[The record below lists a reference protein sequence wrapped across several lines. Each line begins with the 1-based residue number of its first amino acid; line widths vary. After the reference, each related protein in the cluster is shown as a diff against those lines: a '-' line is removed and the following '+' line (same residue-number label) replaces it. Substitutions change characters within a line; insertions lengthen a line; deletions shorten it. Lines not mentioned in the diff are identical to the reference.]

1 MDTAL
6 ELCYTLITMEPL
18 EKLRQVRIEKLEKI
32 RKLGIDPYPARWEG
46 RELRIKNEELRT
58 RELGTNAV
66 ASGRIMGWR
75 EHGKIIFADLV
86 DESGKIQLVFKPDQL
101 STINYQLSTLLDLG
115 DFVGAEGKLFQTD
128 AGELSI
134 EVQELTLLAKSL
146 RPLPEK
152 HEGLKDTETRYRQRY
167 LDLLANP
174 KVREVF
180 EARSKIISAMRQ
192 FLDEKGFLEV
202 ETPTL
207 QPIYGGTN
215 ARPFVTH
222 HNTLDTD
229 LYLRIAD
236 ELYLKRLIVG
246 GFEKVYEICKDFRN
260 EGIDRQHNPEF
271 TMMECYWAYA
281 DYEDMM
287 QLTEEM
293 ICSVAEEVLGSLEFE
308 YRGQK
313 INLKTPWK
321 RLGFADAPKTADG
334 DLDDGKIV
342 GPTFVINYPRE
353 ISPLAKARQDSPE
366 VVERFEPFI
375 AGLEVGNAYS
385 ELNDPLLQKETFEK
399 QAQALAAGDEEAHPM
414 DKDYVQAMEY
424 GMPPIGGLGLGLD
437 RLVMLLTNQSSIRD
451 VILFPT
457 MRSEK

>member
-1 MDTAL
+1 
-6 ELCYTLITMEPL
+6 MEPL
-18 EKLRQVRIEKLEKI
+18 EKLRQVRVEKLEKI
-32 RKLGIDPYPARWEG
+32 RKLGVEPYPARWDG
-46 RELRIKNEELRT
+46 RESRIRNQELRT
-58 RELGTNAV
+58 KKLGTTAV
-66 ASGRIMGWR
+66 TAGRLMGWR

-86 DESGKIQLVFKPDQL
+86 DESGQIQLVFKPDQL